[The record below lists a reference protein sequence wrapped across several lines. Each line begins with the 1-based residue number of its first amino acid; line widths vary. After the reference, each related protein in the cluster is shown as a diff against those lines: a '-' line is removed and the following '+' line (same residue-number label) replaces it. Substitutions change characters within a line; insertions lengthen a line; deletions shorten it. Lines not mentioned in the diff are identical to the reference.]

1 MDSNNQIIFPG
12 RVVSNED
19 PYVLGRVRAFPYTS
33 QDIKAMAEGKG
44 LTIQGDDIPENEKWR
59 DKDPFVFIPLL
70 PFFVY
75 QVPQVGEYVHLVYY
89 DKSYAKQS
97 KNQFYI
103 QGPFSEP
110 MSTGRQDF
118 RTTESIL
125 AQGQRY
131 QMGLQ
136 LKNFDGTYKTPSN
149 NEGLYPNVTDVS
161 VLGRGSADLILKRD
175 NLKGEDTAL
184 LRAGKSNNIQPHTEP
199 VINNNRAFLQL
210 SNFQQSTTLAEPTTY
225 SKEVTPVLLIKQVV
239 EWNISNPENIVNH
252 FTGDITLYNV
262 TQTSDNPINTNTI
275 SLDTDLT
282 SQTTIVYKQYFCAKS
297 KNDVI
302 TQINNFIKG
311 LNDGSITGVNS
322 NCGNN
327 EGSQDYT
334 ANSQFPFYY
343 RPSKNTY
350 NSMTQLGGVTDV
362 IARKNLLDFNKQIN
376 LQNSNPTTGYGLV
389 WSKDLMGIQKDTIQ
403 ETITPTNI
411 IPNQPISYAALGSQ
425 KVYLLSQDSVIPTRG
440 VKVNFENSIYGI
452 PQTKFT
458 EEIDAKTDAMVRG
471 DQLLTLLNLIVK
483 YMVSHVHAYHG
494 VAPVPVTED
503 GTTVSEI
510 LQKMLDA
517 PNTVLNQNIRIN

>member
-1 MDSNNQIIFPG
+1 MDSRNQIIFPG

-33 QDIKAMAEGKG
+33 QDIVAMAEGRG
-44 LTIQGDDIPENEKWR
+44 LKIQGDDIPENEKWR
-59 DKDPFVFIPLL
+59 DNDPFVFIPLL

-75 QVPQVGEYVHLVYY
+75 QIPQVDEYVHLMYY

-110 MSTGRQDF
+110 MSTGNEYF
-118 RTTESIL
+118 RTSESIL

-136 LKNFDGTYKTPSN
+136 LKNFDGTYRTPSK

-161 VLGRGSADLILKRD
+161 LLGRGSSDLILKRD
-175 NLKGEDTAL
+175 NLQGEDTAL

-210 SNFQQSTTLAEPTTY
+210 SNFQQSTVLSQPTKLT
-225 SKEVTPVLLIKQVV
+225 KEVTSVLLIKQVV
-239 EWNISNPENIVNH
+239 EWNISNPENILNN

-262 TQTSDNPINTNTI
+262 TQTANNPVNTNTI
-275 SLDTDLT
+275 SLDMDLSTQT
-282 SQTTIVYKQYFCAKS
+282 SVVYKQYFCGKS
-297 KNDVI
+297 KTDVI
-302 TQINNFIKG
+302 NQINNFIQG
-311 LNDGSITGVNS
+311 LNNGTITGVNGG
-322 NCGNN
+322 CGNS
-327 EGSQDYT
+327 EGSQDFT
-334 ANSQFPFYY
+334 TSSQFPFYY

-350 NSMTQLGGVTDV
+350 KMMTQLSGITDV
-362 IARKNLLDFNKQIN
+362 IARKNILDIYVKIN
-376 LQNSNPTTGYGLV
+376 LQNANPTTGYGLV
-389 WSKDLMGIQKDTIQ
+389 WSKDLMGIQKDTVE

-440 VKVNFENSIYGI
+440 VKINFENSIYGI
-452 PQTKFT
+452 QQTKFT
-458 EEIDAKTDAMVRG
+458 EEIDSKTDAMVRG
-471 DQLLTLLNLIVK
+471 DQLLSLLNLIVK

-494 VAPVPVTED
+494 MSPIPVTED
-503 GTTVSEI
+503 GTSVSEI